1 MTGANYLTN
10 RDATNRKPIEDD
22 KWTDIHLQHC
32 MLRSGASTQRKAC
45 PEVLVS
51 LKRWISDV
59 TGVDTPNSVRTQQWR
74 RYIVTVAMLCSGLPA
89 TLFPGMSLL
98 QGRRKTR
105 MYGARGAVSAGSVLC
120 RLCE

>member
-22 KWTDIHLQHC
+22 KWTDIHLPHC

-74 RYIVTVAMLCSGLPA
+74 RYIVTLRYVMQRTPSNTFSWNVATPRQTKDEDVWSKRCGKCW
-89 TLFPGMSLL
+89 
-98 QGRRKTR
+98 QR
-105 MYGARGAVSAGSVLC
+105 SVQAM
-120 RLCE
+120 